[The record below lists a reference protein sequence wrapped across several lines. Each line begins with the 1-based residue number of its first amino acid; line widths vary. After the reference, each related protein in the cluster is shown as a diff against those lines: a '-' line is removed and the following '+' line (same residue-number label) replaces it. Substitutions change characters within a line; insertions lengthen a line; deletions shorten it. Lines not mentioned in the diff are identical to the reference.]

1 MAAPKKKTVLIT
13 LDGVGIGA
21 APDAYLYGDERANTL
36 LHVAEKCPDLHLPN
50 LAALGLGNILPLPH
64 VAPVGN
70 PSASYGCLQE
80 ASAGKDTIVGHW
92 ELAGLVQKEPFATFP
107 NGFSAEIIEAFRKA
121 TGLEPL
127 GNEAASGTEII
138 QRLGAIHCRSGR
150 PIVYTSVDSVFQIA
164 AHEDIIPVSEL
175 YEICRKTR
183 DILNKFR
190 VARVIARPFTG
201 TGPCDF
207 ERTPRRH
214 DFAMSPPGA
223 TLLDLMCANG
233 YEVFGV
239 GKIRDIFAGKGLTDF
254 VYTEDNRDGMKKTL
268 TALGR
273 LERGLI
279 FTNLV
284 DFDMYYGHRKDAR
297 GFGQALEV
305 FDLWL
310 PELLAALK
318 DSDLLVITA
327 DHGCDPTTP
336 GTDHTR
342 ELVPLLVYRPMRHK
356 GKSLG
361 TGFFSDVAAFI
372 GRFYGVEMSS
382 GNFNL

>member
-1 MAAPKKKTVLIT
+1 MAAPIKRTVLIT

-36 LHVAEKCPDLHLPN
+36 LHVAEQCSDLHLPN

-64 VAPVGN
+64 VAPVHN

-107 NGFSAEIIEAFRKA
+107 NGFPAEIIDAFRKA

-138 QRLGAIHCRSGR
+138 QRLGAIHCSSGQ

-175 YEICRKTR
+175 YELCRKTR

-190 VARVIARPFTG
+190 VARVIARPFAG
-201 TGPCDF
+201 VGPGRF
-207 ERTPRRH
+207 KRTPRRH
-214 DFAMSPPGA
+214 DFTIPPPGA
-223 TLLDLMCANG
+223 TLLDLMYENG
-233 YEVFGV
+233 HEVFGV
-239 GKIRDIFAGKGLTDF
+239 GKIRDIFAGKGLTDY
-254 VYTEDNRDGMKKTL
+254 VYTEDNRDGMEKTL
-268 TALGR
+268 TALGH
-273 LERGLI
+273 LESGLI

-284 DFDMYYGHRKDAR
+284 DFDMCYGHRKDAR
-297 GFGQALEV
+297 GFGRALEA

-310 PELLAALK
+310 PELLAAFE

-342 ELVPLLVYRPMRHK
+342 ELVPLLVYRPMNPK
-356 GKSLG
+356 GKYLG

-382 GNFNL
+382 GNFDL